1 MNNFKIMAQNTGSH
15 DSSFT
20 YLVNVD
26 KQTTTTQMWQK
37 MISPAVKD
45 QTMILM
51 TKSLMMTL
59 VIYIQQVFLAGQI

>member
-1 MNNFKIMAQNTGSH
+1 MAQNPGSQ

-20 YLVNVD
+20 NLVNDD

-37 MISPAVKD
+37 MILPVVKD

-51 TKSLMMTL
+51 IKSLMMTL
-59 VIYIQQVFLAGQI
+59 VIYIQRVFLARQI

>member
-1 MNNFKIMAQNTGSH
+1 MAQNPGSQ

-20 YLVNVD
+20 NLVNDD

-37 MISPAVKD
+37 MILPVVKD

-51 TKSLMMTL
+51 IKSLMMTL
-59 VIYIQQVFLAGQI
+59 VIYIQRVFLAGQI